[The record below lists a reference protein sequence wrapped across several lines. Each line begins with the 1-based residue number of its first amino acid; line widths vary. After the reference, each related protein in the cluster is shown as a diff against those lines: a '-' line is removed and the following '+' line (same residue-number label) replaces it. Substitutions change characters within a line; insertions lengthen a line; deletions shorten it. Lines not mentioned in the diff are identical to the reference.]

1 VESLIEMIERWEQRN
16 PTQDLLDY
24 LRMILLEARQ
34 GERGAS
40 RDEVTLMT
48 IHSAKGLEWPVAFVV
63 GCQEGLIPHQRTIDE
78 GGDLSEER
86 RLFYVAIT
94 RARRTLLLT
103 RATIKSRYGQVEPA
117 RPSRFLDEIPEA
129 NRRIENRSK
138 GGGEGD
144 REANSKRLQE
154 LAARFGRKS

>member
-1 VESLIEMIERWEQRN
+1 
-16 PTQDLLDY
+16 
-24 LRMILLEARQ
+24 
-34 GERGAS
+34 
-40 RDEVTLMT
+40 MT

-129 NRRIENRSK
+129 NRRIEDRSK

-144 REANSKRLQE
+144 RDANSRRLQE